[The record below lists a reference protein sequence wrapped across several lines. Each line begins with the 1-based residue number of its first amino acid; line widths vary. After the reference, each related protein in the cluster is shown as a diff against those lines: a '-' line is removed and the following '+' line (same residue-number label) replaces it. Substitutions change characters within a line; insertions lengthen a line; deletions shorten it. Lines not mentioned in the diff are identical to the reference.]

1 VCVCVC
7 GVCVRACA
15 RARARVCV
23 CVRACVCVFVCV
35 CACVRA
41 FARVCVCVCLCVY
54 VCVCAFAPER
64 AAHPVHACVS
74 TACTTTT
81 IISPTRSPPRTR
93 TPTSTQFCHFDPSTF
108 SQLCFHCCFALLVYC
123 HQGTHTNSAAPPL
136 LLLLLCRL
144 QIAIK
149 EHLDKTKIHIVD
161 NDHMPKGDEAKEKN
175 TEFASSMFQQ
185 FSSLFTRAANAV
197 MREKAGNITLVVMQ
211 VVPAI
216 MVGLIWLDEGKNPD
230 NGQAVQA
237 VGGVLFFSVIHNMFN
252 PVFPIAQTFPVSNFS
267 FLFFALS
274 AMYIRC

>member
-1 VCVCVC
+1 VCVCVWC
-7 GVCVRACA
+7 VRARVRARARACVCVRA
-15 RARARVCV
+15 RVCVCLCV
-23 CVRACVCVFVCV
+23 CVRACVRSR
-35 CACVRA
+35 AC
-41 FARVCVCVCLCVY
+41 VCVCVCVCTCACARLHLSVRLTLCM
-54 VCVCAFAPER
+54 R
-64 AAHPVHACVS
+64 ALVLLAQRPPSSAQPARLHEHEHQHQRSSVISIHQHSLSSAS
-74 TACTTTT
+74 TAVLPCSC
-81 IISPTRSPPRTR
+81 IAIKEHIL
-93 TPTSTQFCHFDPSTF
+93 TQLP
-108 SQLCFHCCFALLVYC
+108 
-123 HQGTHTNSAAPPL
+123 PPL

-267 FLFFALS
+267 FLFFT
-274 AMYIRC
+274 